1 LENKLRTLYILQNI
15 DSNLDELEEMKG
27 DLPSEIRELEAKA
40 NELKAHKAALEETM
54 KKAFAQRDGADSEI
68 LSLKEKVERY
78 KSQQFKVRNNREYD
92 ALTKEMDSA
101 ADTIARLEKEMDQ
114 LEGKATNARNDIEAV
129 TPQIEEL
136 DKVLEE
142 KRAALAEVSKST
154 EVEEQKFRH
163 ERQKIVVRIPKAD
176 LATYERIRK
185 AKRGKAIVSV
195 KRGACGGC
203 YNRVPPQKIL
213 ELRQNNKLYMCEHC
227 GRILVSDEIVESA
240 SSGA

>member
-1 LENKLRTLYILQNI
+1 MENKLRNLYTLQNI
-15 DSNLDELEEMKG
+15 DSNLDELGEMKG
-27 DLPSEIRELEAKA
+27 DLPAEIGGLEDRA
-40 NELKAHKAALEETM
+40 NELRSHKTALEESM
-54 KKAFAQRDGADSEI
+54 RNAFAMRDGADSEI

-78 KSQQFKVRNNREYD
+78 KSQQYTVRNNREYD

-101 ADTIARLEKEMDQ
+101 TETIARLEKEMDQ
-114 LEGKATNARNDIEAV
+114 LEGKATTARNDIAIV
-129 TPQIEEL
+129 TGQLEEL
-136 DKVLEE
+136 NKVLEE
-142 KRAALAEVSKST
+142 KRAALAEVSRAN
-154 EVEEQKFRH
+154 EAEEEKYRH
-163 ERQKIVVRIPKAD
+163 DRQKLVVRIPKAD

-203 YNRVPPQKIL
+203 YNRVPPQMIL
-213 ELRQNNKLYMCEHC
+213 ELRQNNRLFMCEHC

>member
-1 LENKLRTLYILQNI
+1 LENKLRNLYTLQNI

>member
-1 LENKLRTLYILQNI
+1 LENKLRNLYALQNI

-27 DLPSEIRELEAKA
+27 DLPSEIGELEAKA
-40 NELKAHKAALEETM
+40 DELKARKAALEETM
-54 KKAFAQRDGADSEI
+54 RNAFAMRDGADSEI
-68 LSLKEKVERY
+68 ISLKEKVERY
-78 KSQQFKVRNNREYD
+78 KSQQFTVRNNREYD
-92 ALTKEMDSA
+92 ALTKEMDNA
-101 ADTIARLEKEMDQ
+101 TETIARLEKEMDL
-114 LEGKATNARNDIEAV
+114 LEGKATNARGDIDAA

-136 DKVLEE
+136 TAVLEE
-142 KRAALAEVSKST
+142 KRAALAEVSKTT
-154 EVEEQKFRH
+154 EAEEGKYRH
-163 ERQKIVVRIPKAD
+163 DRQKLVVRIPKAD

>member
-1 LENKLRTLYILQNI
+1 MENKLRNLYALQKI

-27 DLPSEIRELEAKA
+27 DLPAEISGLEAKA
-40 NELKAHKAALEETM
+40 SELKAHRAALEETM
-54 KKAFAQRDGADSEI
+54 KKAFAMRDGADSEI
-68 LSLKEKVERY
+68 VSLKEKVEKY
-78 KSQQFKVRNNREYD
+78 KSQQYKVRNNREYD
-92 ALTKEMDSA
+92 ALTKEMDNA

-114 LEGKATNARNDIEAV
+114 LEGKATNARNDIE
-129 TPQIEEL
+129 TDSKQIEEL

-142 KRAALAEVSKST
+142 KRVALAEVSKST
-154 EVEEQKFRH
+154 EAEEQKYRH
-163 ERQKIVVRIPKAD
+163 ERQKLVVRIPKTD

-213 ELRQNNKLYMCEHC
+213 ELRQNNKVYTCEHC
-227 GRILVSDEIVESA
+227 GRILVSDEIAESA
-240 SSGA
+240 SADV

>member
-1 LENKLRTLYILQNI
+1 LENKLRNLYILQNV

-40 NELKAHKAALEETM
+40 NDLKARKAALEETM

-142 KRAALAEVSKST
+142 KQAALAEVSKST

>member
-1 LENKLRTLYILQNI
+1 MENKLRNLYALQNI

-27 DLPSEIRELEAKA
+27 DLPSEISGLEEKA

-54 KKAFAQRDGADSEI
+54 KNAFAMRDGADSEI
-68 LSLKEKVERY
+68 ISLREKVERY
-78 KSQQFKVRNNREYD
+78 KSQQYKVRNNREYD
-92 ALTKEMDSA
+92 ALTKEMDNA

-114 LEGKATNARNDIEAV
+114 LEGKATNARTDIEAA
-129 TPQIEEL
+129 TQQIEEL
-136 DKVLEE
+136 TSILEE
-142 KRAALAEVSKST
+142 KHAALAEVSKST
-154 EVEEQKFRH
+154 EAEEQKFRH
-163 ERQKIVVRIPKAD
+163 ERQKLVVRIPKAD
-176 LATYERIRK
+176 LTTYERIRK

-213 ELRQNNKLYMCEHC
+213 ELRQNNKLYTCEHC

-240 SSGA
+240 SAGA

>member
-1 LENKLRTLYILQNI
+1 MENKLRNLYALQNI
-15 DSNLDELEEMKG
+15 DSNLDELEDMKG
-27 DLPSEIRELEAKA
+27 DLPAEIGGLESRAD
-40 NELKAHKAALEETM
+40 ELKAHKAALEETM
-54 KKAFAQRDGADSEI
+54 KKAFAMRDGADTEI

-78 KSQQFKVRNNREYD
+78 KSQQYQVRNNREYD
-92 ALTKEMDSA
+92 ALTKEMDTA
-101 ADTIARLEKEMDQ
+101 ADTIARLEKEMDV
-114 LEGKATNARNDIEAV
+114 LEGKATNARNDIEV
-129 TPQIEEL
+129 DNQQIEEL
-136 DKVLEE
+136 TKVLEE

-154 EVEEQKFRH
+154 EAEEQKYQH
-163 ERQKIVVRIPKAD
+163 ERQKLIVRIPKAD
-176 LATYERIRK
+176 LSTYERIRK

-213 ELRQNNKLYMCEHC
+213 ELRQNNKLFTCEHC

>member
-1 LENKLRTLYILQNI
+1 LENKLRNLYQLQNI

-27 DLPSEIRELEAKA
+27 DLPAEISDLEAKA
-40 NELKAHKAALEETM
+40 DELKSRKAVLEETM

-68 LSLKEKVERY
+68 ISLKDKVERY
-78 KSQQFKVRNNREYD
+78 KSQQYKVRNNREYD

-114 LEGKATNARNDIEAV
+114 LEGKATNARNDIEAA
-129 TPQIEEL
+129 TQQIEEL

-154 EVEEQKFRH
+154 EAEEQKYQH
-163 ERQKIVVRIPKAD
+163 ERQKILVRIPKAD

-213 ELRQNNKLYMCEHC
+213 ELRQNNRLFTCEHC

>member
-1 LENKLRTLYILQNI
+1 MENKLRNLYTLQNI

-27 DLPSEIRELEAKA
+27 DLPAEIGGLEDRA
-40 NELKAHKAALEETM
+40 NELRSHKTALEESM
-54 KKAFAQRDGADSEI
+54 RNAFAMRDGADSEI

-78 KSQQFKVRNNREYD
+78 KSQQYTVRNNREYD

-101 ADTIARLEKEMDQ
+101 TETIARLEKEMDQ
-114 LEGKATNARNDIEAV
+114 LEGKATTARNDIAIV
-129 TPQIEEL
+129 TGQLEEL
-136 DKVLEE
+136 NKVLEE
-142 KRAALAEVSKST
+142 KRAALAEVSRAN
-154 EVEEQKFRH
+154 EAEEEKYRH
-163 ERQKIVVRIPKAD
+163 DRQKLVVRIPKAD

-203 YNRVPPQKIL
+203 YNRVPPQMIL
-213 ELRQNNKLYMCEHC
+213 ELRQNNRLFMCEHC

>member
-1 LENKLRTLYILQNI
+1 LENKLRNLYTLQNI

-27 DLPSEIRELEAKA
+27 DLPAEIGGLEDRA
-40 NELKAHKAALEETM
+40 NELRSHKTALEESM
-54 KKAFAQRDGADSEI
+54 RNAFAMRDGADSEI

-78 KSQQFKVRNNREYD
+78 KSQQYTVRNNREYD

-101 ADTIARLEKEMDQ
+101 TETIARLEKEMDQ
-114 LEGKATNARNDIEAV
+114 LEGKATTARNDIAIV
-129 TPQIEEL
+129 TGQLEEL
-136 DKVLEE
+136 NKVLEE
-142 KRAALAEVSKST
+142 KRAALAEVSRAN
-154 EVEEQKFRH
+154 EAEEEKYRH
-163 ERQKIVVRIPKAD
+163 DRQKLVVRIPKAD

-203 YNRVPPQKIL
+203 YNRVPPQMIL
-213 ELRQNNKLYMCEHC
+213 ELRQNNRLFMCEHC